1 MTVKIPT
8 EYNDLF
14 DFGFTAVES
23 EESIVEKS
31 VVNNAPMVDGLSA
44 VEDKVSI
51 ILNKIDYLEEIIK
64 AGAGTNNNFDIDAYK
79 SLVEKDVNDKLKK
92 VEALIMPLFANLLK
106 NPEKDF
112 IKWPNRKPIIEAQIS
127 KLLAITRPPE
137 G

>member
-1 MTVKIPT
+1 MTIKIPT

-23 EESIVEKS
+23 EESIVEKP
-31 VVNNAPMVDGLSA
+31 VVNTAPMVDGLSA

-64 AGAGTNNNFDIDAYK
+64 AGAVSNNNFDIDAYK
-79 SLVEKDVNDKLKK
+79 SLVEKDVNEKLKK

-127 KLLAITRPPE
+127 KLLAITRPTE
-137 G
+137 

>member
-8 EYNDLF
+8 EYNDTF

-23 EESIVEKS
+23 EESVVEKP
-31 VVNNAPMVDGLSA
+31 VVNTAPMIDGLSA

-64 AGAGTNNNFDIDAYK
+64 ASAGANNNFDIDSYK
-79 SLVEKDVNDKLKK
+79 LLVEKDVNDKLKK
-92 VEALIMPLFANLLK
+92 LEGLIMPLLANLLK
-106 NPEKDF
+106 NPDKDF

-127 KLLAITRPPE
+127 KILAITRPPTE
-137 G
+137 

>member
-8 EYNDLF
+8 EYNDTF

-23 EESIVEKS
+23 EESVVEKS
-31 VVNNAPMVDGLSA
+31 VVNTAPMIDGLSA

-64 AGAGTNNNFDIDAYK
+64 ASAGSNNNFDFDSYK
-79 SLVEKDVNDKLKK
+79 LLVEKDVNDKLKK
-92 VEALIMPLFANLLK
+92 LEGLIMPLLANLLK
-106 NPEKDF
+106 NPDKDF

-127 KLLAITRPPE
+127 KILAITRPTTE
-137 G
+137 

>member
-31 VVNNAPMVDGLSA
+31 VVNTAPMVDGLSA
-44 VEDKVSI
+44 VENKVSI

-64 AGAGTNNNFDIDAYK
+64 ASAGVNNNFDIDAYK
-79 SLVEKDVNDKLKK
+79 ALVEKDVNDKLKK

-106 NPEKDF
+106 NPDKDF
-112 IKWPNRKPIIEAQIS
+112 IKWPNRKPIIEAQIA

>member
-8 EYNDLF
+8 EYNELF

-31 VVNNAPMVDGLSA
+31 VVNTAPMVDGLSA

>member
-8 EYNDLF
+8 EYNDTF

-23 EESIVEKS
+23 EESIVEKP
-31 VVNNAPMVDGLSA
+31 VVNTAPMIDGLSA

-64 AGAGTNNNFDIDAYK
+64 AGAGTNNFDIDAYK

-92 VEALIMPLFANLLK
+92 VEALIMPLLANLLK
-106 NPEKDF
+106 NPDKDF

-127 KLLAITRPPE
+127 KILAITRPSE
-137 G
+137 

>member
-8 EYNDLF
+8 EYNDAF

-23 EESIVEKS
+23 EESIIEKP
-31 VVNNAPMVDGLSA
+31 VVNTAPMVDGLSA

-64 AGAGTNNNFDIDAYK
+64 ASAGVNNNFDIDAYK
-79 SLVEKDVNDKLKK
+79 ALVEKDVNDKLKK

-106 NPEKDF
+106 NPDKDF
-112 IKWPNRKPIIEAQIS
+112 IKWPNRKPIIEAQIA
-127 KLLAITRPPE
+127 KLLAITRPTE

>member
-23 EESIVEKS
+23 EESIVEKP
-31 VVNNAPMVDGLSA
+31 VVNTAPMVDGLSA
-44 VEDKVSI
+44 VENKVSI

-64 AGAGTNNNFDIDAYK
+64 ASAGVNNNFDIDAYK
-79 SLVEKDVNDKLKK
+79 ALVEKDVNDKLKK

-106 NPEKDF
+106 NPDKDF
-112 IKWPNRKPIIEAQIS
+112 IKWPNRKPIIEAQIQ
-127 KLLAITRPPE
+127 KILDITRPN
-137 G
+137 

>member
-8 EYNDLF
+8 EYNELF

-31 VVNNAPMVDGLSA
+31 VVNTAPMVDGLSA

-64 AGAGTNNNFDIDAYK
+64 AGAGTNNNFYIDAYK
-79 SLVEKDVNDKLKK
+79 ALVEKDSNEKLKK
-92 VEALIMPLFANLLK
+92 VEALILPLLANLLK

>member
-31 VVNNAPMVDGLSA
+31 VVNTAPMVDGLSA
-44 VEDKVSI
+44 VADKVSI

-64 AGAGTNNNFDIDAYK
+64 AGAGVNNNFDIDTYK
-79 SLVEKDVNDKLKK
+79 ALVEKDVNDKLKK

-112 IKWPNRKPIIEAQIS
+112 IKWPNRKPIIEAQIA

>member
-8 EYNDLF
+8 EYNDTF

-23 EESIVEKS
+23 EESVVEKP
-31 VVNNAPMVDGLSA
+31 VVNTAPMIDGLSA

-64 AGAGTNNNFDIDAYK
+64 ASAGSNSTFDIDSYK
-79 SLVEKDVNDKLKK
+79 LLVEKDVNDKLKK
-92 VEALIMPLFANLLK
+92 LEGLIMPLLANLLK
-106 NPEKDF
+106 NPDKDF

-127 KLLAITRPPE
+127 KILAITRPTTE
-137 G
+137 

>member
-8 EYNDLF
+8 EYNELF

-31 VVNNAPMVDGLSA
+31 VVNTAPMVDGLSA

-92 VEALIMPLFANLLK
+92 VEALIMPLLANLLK

-112 IKWPNRKPIIEAQIS
+112 IKWPNRKPIIETQIS
-127 KLLAITRPPE
+127 KLLAITRPTE
-137 G
+137 

>member
-23 EESIVEKS
+23 EESIVEKP
-31 VVNNAPMVDGLSA
+31 VVNTAPMVDGLSA
-44 VEDKVSI
+44 VENKVSI

-64 AGAGTNNNFDIDAYK
+64 ASAGVNNNFDIDSYK
-79 SLVEKDVNDKLKK
+79 LLVEKDVNDKLKK
-92 VEALIMPLFANLLK
+92 LEGLIMPLLANLLK
-106 NPEKDF
+106 NPDKDF

-127 KLLAITRPPE
+127 KILAITRPTTE
-137 G
+137 

>member
-8 EYNDLF
+8 EYNELF

-31 VVNNAPMVDGLSA
+31 VVNTAPMVDGLSA

-92 VEALIMPLFANLLK
+92 VEALIMPLLANLLK

>member
-1 MTVKIPT
+1 MTVKIQT

-23 EESIVEKS
+23 EESIVEKP
-31 VVNNAPMVDGLSA
+31 VVNTAPMVDGLSA
-44 VEDKVSI
+44 VENKVSI

-64 AGAGTNNNFDIDAYK
+64 AGVGTNNFDIDAYK
-79 SLVEKDVNDKLKK
+79 LLVEKDVNDKLKK

>member
-23 EESIVEKS
+23 EESIVEKP
-31 VVNNAPMVDGLSA
+31 VVNTAPMVDGLSA

-64 AGAGTNNNFDIDAYK
+64 AGAGTNNFDIDAYK
-79 SLVEKDVNDKLKK
+79 LLVEKDVNDKLKK

-127 KLLAITRPPE
+127 KLLAITRPPD

>member
-23 EESIVEKS
+23 EESIVEKP
-31 VVNNAPMVDGLSA
+31 VVNTAPMVDGLSA

-64 AGAGTNNNFDIDAYK
+64 AGAGTNNFDIDAYK
-79 SLVEKDVNDKLKK
+79 LLVEKDVNDKLKK

>member
-8 EYNDLF
+8 EYNDIF

-23 EESIVEKS
+23 EESIIEKP
-31 VVNNAPMVDGLSA
+31 VVNTAPMVDGLSA
-44 VEDKVSI
+44 VENKVSI

-64 AGAGTNNNFDIDAYK
+64 ASAGVNNNFDIDAYK
-79 SLVEKDVNDKLKK
+79 ALVEKDVNDKLKK

-106 NPEKDF
+106 NPDKDF
-112 IKWPNRKPIIEAQIS
+112 IKWPNRKPIIEAQIA

>member
-8 EYNDLF
+8 EYNDTF

-31 VVNNAPMVDGLSA
+31 VVNTAPMVDGLSA
-44 VEDKVSI
+44 VADTVSI

-64 AGAGTNNNFDIDAYK
+64 AGAGVNNNFDIDTYK
-79 SLVEKDVNDKLKK
+79 ALVEKDVNDKLKK

-106 NPEKDF
+106 NPDKDF
-112 IKWPNRKPIIEAQIS
+112 IKWPNRKPIIEAQIA

>member
-23 EESIVEKS
+23 EESIVEKP
-31 VVNNAPMVDGLSA
+31 VVNTAPMVDGLSA

-64 AGAGTNNNFDIDAYK
+64 AGVGTNNFDIDAYK
-79 SLVEKDVNDKLKK
+79 LLVEKDVNDKLKK

-112 IKWPNRKPIIEAQIS
+112 IKWPNRKPIIEAQIA

>member
-8 EYNDLF
+8 EYNELF

-31 VVNNAPMVDGLSA
+31 VVNTAPMVDGLSA

-64 AGAGTNNNFDIDAYK
+64 ASAGVNNNFDIDAYK
-79 SLVEKDVNDKLKK
+79 ALVEKDVNDKLKK
-92 VEALIMPLFANLLK
+92 VEALIMPLLANLLK
-106 NPEKDF
+106 NPDKDF